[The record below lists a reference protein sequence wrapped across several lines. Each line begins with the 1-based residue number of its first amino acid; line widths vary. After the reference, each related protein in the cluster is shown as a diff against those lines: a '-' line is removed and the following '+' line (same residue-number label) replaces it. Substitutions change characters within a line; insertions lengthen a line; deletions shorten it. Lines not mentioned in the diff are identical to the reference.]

1 MGFRYHC
8 GQRAESSTNHGS
20 TNTLTCMLTA
30 EDRSVLEFER
40 GWWLEPGPKDQA
52 IELRLGLPASA
63 YYEHLI
69 RIVSL
74 PGASRFDPLT
84 VARVTAMIE
93 SEPASGEAA
102 S

>member
-1 MGFRYHC
+1 
-8 GQRAESSTNHGS
+8 
-20 TNTLTCMLTA
+20 MLSG
-30 EDRSVLEFER
+30 EDRSILEFER

-52 IELRLGLPASA
+52 IEYRLGLPASV

-74 PGASRFDPLT
+74 PEATRFDPFT
-84 VARVTAMIE
+84 VARISALIE
-93 SEPASGEAA
+93 FDPGAREAV

>member
-1 MGFRYHC
+1 
-8 GQRAESSTNHGS
+8 
-20 TNTLTCMLTA
+20 MLSG
-30 EDRSVLEFER
+30 EDRSILEFER

-52 IELRLGLPASA
+52 IEYRLGLPASV

-74 PGASRFDPLT
+74 PEATRLDPLT
-84 VARVTAMIE
+84 VARVSAMIE
-93 SEPASGEAA
+93 SDRDAREAV

>member
-1 MGFRYHC
+1 
-8 GQRAESSTNHGS
+8 
-20 TNTLTCMLTA
+20 MLTA
-30 EDRSVLEFER
+30 EDRSILEFER

-52 IELRLGLPASA
+52 IELRLGLTAVV

-74 PGASRFDPLT
+74 PAASRFDPLT

-93 SEPASGEAA
+93 RDPAAGEAV

>member
-1 MGFRYHC
+1 
-8 GQRAESSTNHGS
+8 
-20 TNTLTCMLTA
+20 MLTA
-30 EDRSVLEFER
+30 EDRSILEFER
-40 GWWLEPGPKDQA
+40 GWWLELGPKDQA
-52 IELRLGLPASA
+52 IEFRLGLPASA

-74 PGASRFDPLT
+74 TGASRFDPLT

>member
-1 MGFRYHC
+1 M
-8 GQRAESSTNHGS
+8 
-20 TNTLTCMLTA
+20 
-30 EDRSVLEFER
+30 
-40 GWWLEPGPKDQA
+40 
-52 IELRLGLPASA
+52 RLGLPASA

-84 VARVTAMIE
+84 VARVISMIE